1 MELSLYDRLGGS
13 AALQSVAAAFYQKV
27 LADEELAPYFASVAM
42 DRLISMQAS
51 FLAMAFGGP
60 DEYKGRSLRE
70 AHARLSGLDD
80 RHFDQVVSHLAS
92 TLREFGVSDADIT
105 AAGAVAESV
114 RNEVLNR

>member
-1 MELSLYDRLGGS
+1 MELSLHDRLGGS
-13 AALQSVAAAFYQKV
+13 AALQSVTAAFYQKV
-27 LADEELAPYFASVAM
+27 LADEELAPYFAFVAM
-42 DRLISMQAS
+42 DRLIGMQAS

-60 DEYKGRSLRE
+60 GGYEGRSLRE
-70 AHARLSGLDD
+70 AHAGLRDLDD
-80 RHFDQVVSHLAS
+80 RHFDKVVGHLAS